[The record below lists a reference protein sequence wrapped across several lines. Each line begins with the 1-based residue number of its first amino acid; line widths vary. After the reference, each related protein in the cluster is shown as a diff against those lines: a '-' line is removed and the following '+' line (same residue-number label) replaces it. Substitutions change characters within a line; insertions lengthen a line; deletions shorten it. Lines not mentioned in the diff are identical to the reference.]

1 VVLQQGVVVKAFIQ
15 EKFLRLKI
23 IGNSYQ
29 HLQSIAGAGMI
40 PLYFSVNSFTLQSME
55 KIKYFFL
62 NIIFL
67 LVFFLQGCSPILAEK
82 AQRTPTLPITP
93 VTQPTILEPSVT
105 PKIKLVGGAEL
116 ASIRPGEPKGEAQ
129 IIYDQSSASTAAEKK
144 AFGGDEYSLGRFE
157 RPFTRQMEYIPGLD
171 ILRAELNR
179 PGDNWAYF
187 TIVLED
193 VPLPPPA
200 LYGVELDLNID
211 GRGDLLVQV
220 STPTSKAWSESGIKV
235 WWDSDG
241 DVGGRLIGRSD
252 SPAFRGSGYETLK
265 IDAANG
271 LEPGKVWSRQSIT
284 SEHSLQ
290 IAVFEDLVG
299 GKNGNFTWKPY
310 ADGVPFP
317 PSQYDINDYYPLEQ
331 AGSPLIGE
339 RDYPLKA
346 VNAIDNTCR
355 GLSGLVPTGREQGV
369 CPQ

>member
-1 VVLQQGVVVKAFIQ
+1 MKNQPGQVVAHLIRVVIPGN
-15 EKFLRLKI
+15 FLYTAINQPMNLCRFSL
-23 IGNSYQ
+23 
-29 HLQSIAGAGMI
+29 LCFAI
-40 PLYFSVNSFTLQSME
+40 PAVLIN
-55 KIKYFFL
+55 
-62 NIIFL
+62 
-67 LVFFLQGCSPILAEK
+67 QGCSPILAEK
-82 AQRTPTLPITP
+82 AQRTPTLPVTP
-93 VTQPTILEPSVT
+93 VNQPTILVPSLT

-116 ASIRPGEPKGEAQ
+116 ASRRPGEPGGEAQ
-129 IIYDQSSASTAAEKK
+129 VIYDQSSASTAAEKK

-171 ILRAELNR
+171 IVRAELNR

-187 TIVLED
+187 NIILED
-193 VPLPPPA
+193 VPLPLPA

-211 GRGDLLVQV
+211 GRGDLLVQA
-220 STPTSKAWSESGIKV
+220 STPSSKEWAESGIKV

-252 SPAFRGSGYETLK
+252 TPFFRGSGFETLK
-265 IDAANG
+265 IDAASG
-271 LEPGKVWSRQSIT
+271 LEPGKVWSRLPT
-284 SEHSLQ
+284 TAEHSIQ
-290 IAVFEDLVG
+290 IAVLEELIG
-299 GKNGNFTWKPY
+299 GRDGKFTWKPY

-346 VNAIDNTCR
+346 VYAIDNTCR

-369 CPQ
+369 CPP